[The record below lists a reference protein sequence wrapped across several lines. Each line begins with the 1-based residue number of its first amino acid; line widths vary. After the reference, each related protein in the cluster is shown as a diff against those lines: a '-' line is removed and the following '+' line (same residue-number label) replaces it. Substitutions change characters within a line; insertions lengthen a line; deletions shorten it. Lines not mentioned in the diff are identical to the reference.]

1 MLKVDSGNILGRGAF
16 TTVVAGTFGKQP
28 VAVKRFLRQEVHP
41 KWRNVDECAEKM
53 TALVHPNVVSVKSV
67 YDDDEDFRNIVMERC
82 LADLFDYCR
91 KKYDGPMPNHHDGL
105 VQLVSG
111 LTYIHSLGFIHR
123 RLTTTNI
130 LVSSPQFKIADFG
143 MTDPKL
149 ECSRSLSNF
158 QERPTSTEAPELLK
172 LVQLSEGEKELHHT
186 AASDTFSL
194 GCILA
199 LFFTRGSH
207 PFGSSSINV
216 PVNIME
222 NKYNFKADMPYT
234 HIVEQMIKKF
244 PQERIP
250 LDKILSMLKV

>member
-1 MLKVDSGNILGRGAF
+1 MLKVDRDNILGRGAF
-16 TTVVAGTFGKQP
+16 SIVVAGTFGKQP

-111 LTYIHSLGFIHR
+111 LNYIHSQGFIHR
-123 RLTTTNI
+123 RLTMNNI
-130 LVSSPQFKIADFG
+130 LVSSVQFKISDFG
-143 MTDPKL
+143 MTDPQSA
-149 ECSRSLSNF
+149 CSMTLLNF
-158 QERPTSTEAPELLK
+158 LRRPASTEAPELLQ
-172 LVQLSEGEKELHHT
+172 LELSEGEKELHHT

-216 PVNIME
+216 PVNIIE
-222 NKYNFKADMPYT
+222 NKYNFKADMPYI